1 MRRMSSWLQTGVF
14 RMHPPTK
21 IAVLVALVAVAG
33 LGLASTA
40 AVPRESASRPDI
52 LLITVDSLRADA
64 LGSYGS
70 SRLTSPNL
78 DAFAREAVL
87 ISDAIAQAPY
97 TKASMASLMTGLL
110 PGAHKTY
117 TVSKAAASILKRNG
131 QVKGSFDVTDALPV
145 ELPTL
150 ADQLRTAGYRT
161 VGLNTNPNLVA
172 AFGYGRGFD
181 DYRFVGGGE
190 VYSRAPEVLQQALDV
205 LRAPRTQP
213 RFVWV
218 HLMDTHNPY
227 TPSEPY
233 RSMFPVEGPPQVIA
247 REEIDPAIRIEDSR
261 DVRFYRAR
269 YDACVRELD
278 DTLGSFFAA
287 LRRTG
292 RWDRTAVV
300 VTSDHGEEFY
310 EHGHLGHNTSVFDAQ
325 VRIPLLMKVPGVR
338 PARLRLV
345 AQLMDLYP
353 TLIRIGTGR
362 SAPPNHGNDLSTLLL
377 SGRDTWRYAVTE
389 LPGRTWAVRS
399 LDWKLISSAGGGGRL
414 YHLTVD
420 PGETRNVALDEREAA
435 DQLQRVMSAAISAEE
450 RDGRKVAGRET
461 PIDSRVLDQLR
472 ALGYVAR
479 Q

>member
-1 MRRMSSWLQTGVF
+1 MRYLTRI
-14 RMHPPTK
+14 P
-21 IAVLVALVAVAG
+21 VLVALAAAAG
-33 LGLASTA
+33 LALASTA
-40 AVPRESASRPDI
+40 PVPRESAIRPDI

-70 SRLTSPNL
+70 RRPTSPNL

-117 TVSKAAASILKRNG
+117 TVSKAAASILKRGG
-131 QVKGSFDVTDALPV
+131 QVKGSFDVTDALPA

-150 ADQLRTAGYRT
+150 AEGLRAVGYQT

-190 VYSRAPEVLQQALDV
+190 AYSRAPEVLREALDV
-205 LRAPRTQP
+205 LRGPRTRP

-218 HLMDTHNPY
+218 HLMDVHNPY
-227 TPSEPY
+227 TPGEPY
-233 RSMFPVEGPPQVIA
+233 RSMFTSDGPPQVIVKEA
-247 REEIDPAIRIEDSR
+247 IDPAVRIEGSV

-278 DTLGSFFAA
+278 NTLGGFFAE

-292 RWDRTAVV
+292 HWDRTAVV
-300 VTSDHGEEFY
+300 VTADHGEEFY
-310 EHGHLGHNTSVFDAQ
+310 EHGHLGHNTNLFDAQ

-338 PARLRLV
+338 PARLQAV
-345 AQLMDLYP
+345 AQLMDLFP
-353 TLIRIGTGR
+353 TLIRLSTGG
-362 SAPPNHGNDLSTLLL
+362 SAPPSHGNDLLPLLL
-377 SGRDTWRYAVTE
+377 SGRDTGRYAFAE
-389 LPGRTWAVRS
+389 LPGRTWAVRT
-399 LDWKLISSAGGGGRL
+399 LDWKLMFCPGRGGRL

-420 PGETRNVALDEREAA
+420 PGETCDVAPNEREAA
-435 DQLQRVMSAAISAEE
+435 SQLQRVMAAAVSAEE
-450 RDGRKVAGRET
+450 RDGRRVAGRET
-461 PIDSRVLDQLR
+461 PIDSGVLERLR
-472 ALGYVAR
+472 ALGYVGETPR
-479 Q
+479 ETKTP

>member
-1 MRRMSSWLQTGVF
+1 MLRWLQIGVF
-14 RMHPPTK
+14 RMHHPTR
-21 IAVLVALVAVAG
+21 IAVFVALVAVAG
-33 LGLASTA
+33 LALASTA
-40 AVPRESASRPDI
+40 AVPGESATRPDI

-70 SRLTSPNL
+70 RRPTSPNL

-110 PGAHKTY
+110 PGGHKTF
-117 TVSKAAASILKRNG
+117 TVSKAAASILKRGG
-131 QVKGSFDVTDALPV
+131 QVKGPFDVTDALPA

-150 ADQLRTAGYRT
+150 AGELRAAGYRT

-190 VYSRAPEVLQQALDV
+190 VYSRAPEVLRAALDA

-227 TPSEPY
+227 TPAEPY
-233 RSMFPVEGPPQVIA
+233 RSMFTADGPPQIIA
-247 REEIDPAIRIEDSR
+247 NEKIDPAIRIEGSR

-269 YDACVRELD
+269 YDACVCELD
-278 DTLGSFFAA
+278 GTLGRFFAE

-300 VTSDHGEEFY
+300 VTADHGEEFY
-310 EHGHLGHNTSVFDAQ
+310 EHRHLGHNTNVFDAQ

-338 PARLRLV
+338 PARLQAV

-353 TLIRIGTGR
+353 TLIQLGTGR
-362 SAPPNHGNDLSTLLL
+362 SAPPNHGNDLSPLLL

-399 LDWKLISSAGGGGRL
+399 LDWKLISCTDGGGRL

-420 PGETRNVALDEREAA
+420 PGETRDVALDEREAA
-435 DQLQRVMSAAISAEE
+435 GQLQRVMAVAISAEE
-450 RDGRKVAGRET
+450 RDGRRVAGRET

-472 ALGYVAR
+472 ALGYVAH

>member
-1 MRRMSSWLQTGVF
+1 VFVFHMR
-14 RMHPPTK
+14 HPTR
-21 IAVLVALVAVAG
+21 IATFLALAAVVGIA
-33 LGLASTA
+33 LASTA
-40 AVPRESASRPDI
+40 SVPVTSATAPDI

-70 SRLTSPNL
+70 RRPTSPNL

-87 ISDAIAQAPY
+87 VSDAIAQAPY

-117 TVSKAAASILKRNG
+117 TVSKAAASILKRSG
-131 QVKGSFDVTDALPV
+131 QVKGPFEVTDALPA

-150 ADQLRTAGYRT
+150 AGELRAAGYRT

-172 AFGYGRGFD
+172 AFGFDRGFD

-190 VYSRAPEVLQQALDV
+190 AYSRAPDVLRAALEV
-205 LRAPRTQP
+205 LRAPRTRP

-227 TPSEPY
+227 TPAEPY
-233 RSMFPVEGPPQVIA
+233 RSMFPVEGPPLVIG
-247 REEIDPAIRIEDSR
+247 REEIDPAIRIEDSV

-278 DTLGSFFAA
+278 STLGGFFAA

-292 RWDRTAVV
+292 HWDRTAVV
-300 VTSDHGEEFY
+300 VTADHGEEFY
-310 EHGHLGHNTSVFDAQ
+310 EHRHLGHNTSVLDAQ
-325 VRIPLLMKVPGVR
+325 VRIPLLMKIPDVR
-338 PARLRLV
+338 PARRTMV

-353 TLIRIGTGR
+353 TLIRLGTGR
-362 SAPPNHGNDLSTLLL
+362 TAPPNHGNDLSPALL
-377 SGRDTWRYAVTE
+377 SGRDTGRYAVTE
-389 LPGRTWAVRS
+389 LPGRTWAVRT
-399 LDWKLISSAGGGGRL
+399 LDWKLMSSPGRGSRL

-420 PGETRNVALDEREAA
+420 PGETRDVTGDEREAA
-435 DQLQRVMSAAISAEE
+435 SQLQRVMAGAVSIEE
-450 RDGRKVAGRET
+450 RDGRRVAGRET
-461 PIDSRVLDQLR
+461 PIDSRVLEQLR
-472 ALGYVAR
+472 ALGYVGR
-479 Q
+479 

>member
-1 MRRMSSWLQTGVF
+1 MR
-14 RMHPPTK
+14 HPTR
-21 IAVLVALVAVAG
+21 IATFIALAAVAG
-33 LGLASTA
+33 LALGSTA
-40 AVPRESASRPDI
+40 SVPGESALRPDI

-70 SRLTSPNL
+70 PRPTSPNL

-87 ISDAIAQAPY
+87 VSDAIAQAPY

-110 PGAHKTY
+110 PGTHKTY

-131 QVKGSFDVTDALPV
+131 QVKGPFDVTDALPA

-150 ADQLRTAGYRT
+150 AEELRAAGYRT

-172 AFGYGRGFD
+172 AFGYDRGFD

-190 VYSRAPEVLQQALDV
+190 VYSRAPDVLRQALDV
-205 LRAPRTQP
+205 LRAPRTRP

-227 TPSEPY
+227 TPAEPY
-233 RSMFPVEGPPQVIA
+233 RSMFTVNGPPQIIA
-247 REEIDPAIRIEDSR
+247 TEEIDPAIRIEGSR

-278 DTLGSFFAA
+278 NTLGGFFAA

-292 RWDRTAVV
+292 HWDRTAVV
-300 VTSDHGEEFY
+300 VTADHGEEFY
-310 EHGHLGHNTSVFDAQ
+310 EHRHLGHNTSVFDAQ

-338 PARLRLV
+338 PARLQAV

-353 TLIRIGTGR
+353 TLIRLGTGR
-362 SAPPNHGNDLSTLLL
+362 TAPPNHGSDLLPLLR
-377 SGRDTWRYAVTE
+377 SGRNTERYAFTE
-389 LPGRTWAVRS
+389 LPGRTWAVRT
-399 LDWKLISSAGGGGRL
+399 LDWKLMSWSGRGGRL
-414 YHLTVD
+414 YHLTTD
-420 PGETRNVALDEREAA
+420 PGETRDVALDERDAA
-435 DQLQRVMSAAISAEE
+435 GQLRRVMAATVSVEE
-450 RDGRKVAGRET
+450 RDGRRVAGRET

-472 ALGYVAR
+472 ALGYLSH

>member
-1 MRRMSSWLQTGVF
+1 
-14 RMHPPTK
+14 MHRPTR
-21 IAVLVALVAVAG
+21 IVALVALAAVAG
-33 LGLASTA
+33 LALAA
-40 AVPRESASRPDI
+40 RAHVPGESATRPDI

-70 SRLTSPNL
+70 RRPTSPNL

-117 TVSKAAASILKRNG
+117 TVSKAAASILKRG
-131 QVKGSFDVTDALPV
+131 GLVKGPFDVTDALPA

-150 ADQLRTAGYRT
+150 AGELRAAGYHT

-181 DYRFVGGGE
+181 DYRFVGSGE
-190 VYSRAPEVLQQALDV
+190 SYSRAPDVLREALDV
-205 LRAPRTQP
+205 LRAPRTRP

-227 TPSEPY
+227 TPAEPY
-233 RSMFPVEGPPQVIA
+233 RSMFAPDGPPQVIA
-247 REEIDPAIRIEDSR
+247 KEEIDPAVRIEGSV

-278 DTLGSFFAA
+278 STLGSFFAE

-292 RWDRTAVV
+292 YWDRTAVV
-300 VTSDHGEEFY
+300 VTADHGEEFY
-310 EHGHLGHNTSVFDAQ
+310 EHRHLGHNTNLFDAQ
-325 VRIPLLMKVPGVR
+325 VRIPLLMKIPDVR
-338 PARLRLV
+338 PARLHAV

-353 TLIRIGTGR
+353 TLIHLGTGR
-362 SAPPNHGNDLSTLLL
+362 PGSLCHGSDLTPLLHT
-377 SGRDTWRYAVTE
+377 GRDAGRFAFSE
-389 LPGRTWAVRS
+389 LPGRIWAVRS
-399 LDWKLISSAGGGGRL
+399 LEWKLISRPERAGRL

-420 PGETRNVALDEREAA
+420 AGEARDVSLAEREEAG
-435 DQLQRVMSAAISAEE
+435 QLQRVMTAAVTAEA
-450 RDGRKVAGRET
+450 RDGRRVAGRET
-461 PIDSRVLDQLR
+461 PIDGRVLDQLR
-472 ALGYVAR
+472 SLGYLSR
-479 Q
+479 

>member
-1 MRRMSSWLQTGVF
+1 MRF
-14 RMHPPTK
+14 PTR
-21 IAVLVALVAVAG
+21 IVIFVALAAVAG
-33 LGLASTA
+33 LALASTA
-40 AVPRESASRPDI
+40 PVPGESATRPDI

-70 SRLTSPNL
+70 RRPTSPNL

-87 ISDAIAQAPY
+87 VSDAIAQAPY

-117 TVSKAAASILKRNG
+117 TVSKAAASILKRSG
-131 QVKGSFDVTDALPV
+131 QVKGHFDVTDALPA

-150 ADQLRTAGYRT
+150 ADELRAAGYRT

-181 DYRFVGGGE
+181 DYRFVGSGE
-190 VYSRAPEVLQQALDV
+190 AYSRAPEVLRKALDV
-205 LRAPRTQP
+205 LRTPRTRP

-233 RSMFPVEGPPQVIA
+233 RSMFPMEGPPRIIA
-247 REEIDPAIRIEDSR
+247 KEEIDPAVRIEGSV

-278 DTLGSFFAA
+278 STLGSFFAE
-287 LRRTG
+287 LRRAG
-292 RWDRTAVV
+292 NWDRTAIV
-300 VTSDHGEEFY
+300 VTADHGEEFY
-310 EHGHLGHNTSVFDAQ
+310 EHRHLGHNTNLFDAQ

-338 PARLRLV
+338 PARLQAV

-353 TLIRIGTGR
+353 TLIRLGTGR
-362 SAPPNHGNDLSTLLL
+362 LAPPSHGNDLLPLLL
-377 SGRDTWRYAVTE
+377 SGRDTGRYAFTE
-389 LPGRTWAVRS
+389 LPGRTWAVRT
-399 LDWKLISSAGGGGRL
+399 LDWKLMSCTGRVGRL

-420 PGETRNVALDEREAA
+420 PGEAHDVALKEREAA
-435 DQLQRVMSAAISAEE
+435 SQLQRVMAATVSAEE
-450 RDGRKVAGRET
+450 RDGRRVAGREA

-472 ALGYVAR
+472 SLGYVGH

>member
-1 MRRMSSWLQTGVF
+1 MRR
-14 RMHPPTK
+14 PTR
-21 IAVLVALVAVAG
+21 VALLIALAAVAG
-33 LGLASTA
+33 FALLSTA
-40 AVPRESASRPDI
+40 SVPGELAARPDI

-70 SRLTSPNL
+70 RRPTSPNL

-87 ISDAIAQAPY
+87 ISDAIAQAPF

-110 PGAHKTY
+110 PGTHKTY
-117 TVSKAAASILKRNG
+117 TVSKAAASILKRSG
-131 QVKGSFDVTDALPV
+131 QVKGPFEVTDALPA

-150 ADQLRTAGYRT
+150 ADELRAAGYRT

-172 AFGYGRGFD
+172 AFGYDRGFD

-190 VYSRAPEVLQQALDV
+190 TYSRAPEVLQAALDV
-205 LRAPRTQP
+205 LRAPRTRP

-227 TPSEPY
+227 TPAEPY
-233 RSMFPVEGPPQVIA
+233 RSMFAVDGPSQVIA
-247 REEIDPAIRIEDSR
+247 KEEIDPAIRIEGSR

-278 DTLGSFFAA
+278 SELGSFFAE

-310 EHGHLGHNTSVFDAQ
+310 EHGHLGHNTNVFDAQ

-338 PARLRLV
+338 PARRQAV

-353 TLIRIGTGR
+353 TLIQLGTGR
-362 SAPPNHGNDLSTLLL
+362 SAPPSHGNDLSPLLL
-377 SGRDTWRYAVTE
+377 SGRDTERYAFTE
-389 LPGRTWAVRS
+389 LPGRIWAVRT
-399 LDWKLISSAGGGGRL
+399 LDWKLMSWSGRGGRL
-414 YHLTVD
+414 YHLTAD
-420 PGETRNVALDEREAA
+420 PGETRDVTRDEREAA
-435 DQLQRVMSAAISAEE
+435 GRLQRVMAATVSVEE
-450 RDGRKVAGRET
+450 RDGRKVTGRET